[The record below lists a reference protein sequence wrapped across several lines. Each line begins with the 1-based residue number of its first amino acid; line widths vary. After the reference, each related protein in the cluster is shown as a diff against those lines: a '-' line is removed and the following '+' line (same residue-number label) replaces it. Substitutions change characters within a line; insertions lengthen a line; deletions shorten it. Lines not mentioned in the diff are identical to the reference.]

1 MILLQK
7 RKLKSKTEASI
18 PSLKV
23 SAFRLC
29 FRIKDYHSR
38 TETTVYIILTTTNP
52 VQLKEKIVVD
62 LTAFWHMLAKL
73 KVTVPRLRTK
83 GEPLFQCEILPIAY
97 YINMICAAL
106 ILAFA

>member
-7 RKLKSKTEASI
+7 RKLKNKTEASI
-18 PSLKV
+18 PSLNV
-23 SAFRLC
+23 SAFHLS

-62 LTAFWHMLAKL
+62 LTAFWDMLAKL
-73 KVTVPRLRTK
+73 KVTAV
-83 GEPLFQCEILPIAY
+83 GLFNRMFSRGCTCCL
-97 YINMICAAL
+97 
-106 ILAFA
+106 

>member
-7 RKLKSKTEASI
+7 KKLKNKTEASI
-18 PSLKV
+18 PSLNV
-23 SAFRLC
+23 SAFHLS

-62 LTAFWHMLAKL
+62 LIAFWDMLAKL
-73 KVTVPRLRTK
+73 KVTAVGLLNKMFSRGCTCCL
-83 GEPLFQCEILPIAY
+83 
-97 YINMICAAL
+97 
-106 ILAFA
+106 

>member
-7 RKLKSKTEASI
+7 KKLKNKTEASI
-18 PSLKV
+18 PSLNV
-23 SAFRLC
+23 SAFHLS

-62 LTAFWHMLAKL
+62 LIAFWDMLEKL
-73 KVTVPRLRTK
+73 KVTAVGLLNRMFSRGCTCCL
-83 GEPLFQCEILPIAY
+83 
-97 YINMICAAL
+97 
-106 ILAFA
+106 

>member
-7 RKLKSKTEASI
+7 KKLENKTEASI
-18 PSLKV
+18 PSLNV
-23 SAFRLC
+23 SAFHLS

-62 LTAFWHMLAKL
+62 LTAFWDMLAKL
-73 KVTVPRLRTK
+73 KVTAVGLLNRMFSRRCTCCL
-83 GEPLFQCEILPIAY
+83 
-97 YINMICAAL
+97 
-106 ILAFA
+106 